1 MTTSAN
7 TVVVGCKLPA
17 GIYMQGYVM
26 ETTQEPILGGGFR
39 DVKIAVPKGPRVKI
53 NGNAAPQGSV
63 PAGLVEGGYV
73 LTHNVPKE
81 TADAWMAANKDSD
94 MVRNKL
100 IVVNARPES
109 IVAQSRNNHSVL
121 SGLERL
127 NVAMK
132 SEQGRTVP
140 VDPRWPR
147 SNNAN
152 LTAVATDDKK

>member
-1 MTTSAN
+1 MTTTSN
-7 TVVVGCKLPA
+7 VVTVGCKLPA
-17 GIYMQGYVM
+17 GIYMQGYKM
-26 ETTQEPILGGGFR
+26 EKTQEPILGGGFR
-39 DVKIAVPKGPRVKI
+39 DVPIAVPHGPRVKI

-63 PAGLVEGGYV
+63 PQGLTEGGYV

-100 IVVNARPES
+100 IIVNEKPES
-109 IVAQSRNNHSVL
+109 VAAQSRNNHSVL

-127 NVAMK
+127 NVGSK

-140 VDPRWPR
+140 ADPRWPR

-152 LTAVATDDKK
+152 LSAVATDDKK